1 MSRTMSCAYENTRG
15 SSFSTDGAD
24 PSSPLALQRTISEAA
39 DHDSTPVS
47 FGRNGSCA
55 VEDPSQLSKK
65 RTRTETIADELA
77 DGELSTTEEEE
88 EPTKACLS
96 PRALFPEL
104 EEGELPPDHP
114 KAIYDTSDLI
124 GPHASCT
131 FTNEE
136 ADNNASQIY

>member
-1 MSRTMSCAYENTRG
+1 MSRTMSCACDNI
-15 SSFSTDGAD
+15 
-24 PSSPLALQRTISEAA
+24 SPLPVSTNDVDPLTLERTFSEPI
-39 DHDSTPVS
+39 DSTQLS
-47 FGRNGSCA
+47 FGRTMSCA
-55 VEDPSQLSKK
+55 VEPASQLSKK
-65 RTRTETIADELA
+65 RTRSEAAENISNELA

-88 EPTKACLS
+88 ETTKPRLS
-96 PRALFPEL
+96 PRVLFPEPL
-104 EEGELPPDHP
+104 EEGELPQDHP